1 MTVAAGDDTKVSAFA
16 TVSTDGLMS
25 LTFLNRSHGA
35 DGVEMDVEA
44 SLPASCSAKDV
55 KVLFLVAPKG
65 DIAAKTGLT
74 LGGAPILSDG
84 RWNGRWT
91 PLKGMRKNGKI
102 TVSVPAASAVVVRVS
117 GCTVLRTKLFRI
129 RLFAF

>member
-1 MTVAAGDDTKVSAFA
+1 
-16 TVSTDGLMS
+16 MS

-44 SLPASCSAKDV
+44 ILPTSCSAKDV
-55 KVLFLVAPKG
+55 KALFLTAPNG

-74 LGGAPILSDG
+74 LGGVPILPDG

-91 PLKGMRKNGKI
+91 PLNGKGGKI
-102 TVSVPAASAVVVRVS
+102 AVSVPAASVAVVRVS
-117 GCTVLRTKLFRI
+117 GC
-129 RLFAF
+129 AG